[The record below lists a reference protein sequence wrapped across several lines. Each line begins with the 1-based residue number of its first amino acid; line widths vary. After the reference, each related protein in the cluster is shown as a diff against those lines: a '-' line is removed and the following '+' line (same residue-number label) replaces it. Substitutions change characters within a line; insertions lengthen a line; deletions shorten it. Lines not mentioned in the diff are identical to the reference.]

1 MIAKII
7 LSEAVARTMPFH
19 SFHSAFLVAAQPKRE
34 QNRSQLLHFTLYCG
48 IVCSKQSCPNIT
60 VCQMCCLHKIWIEL
74 EHCQV
79 LQYARKMTVKQTV
92 ASFVVS
98 SSYNINRA

>member
-1 MIAKII
+1 
-7 LSEAVARTMPFH
+7 MPFH